1 MATFIGLLKQQYDA
15 WPALVVVPNS
25 TLTNWMR
32 EFARWAPE
40 LRVVPYHGES
50 AARKIM
56 EEYELFHDSPAPKTI
71 GIKYHVLVTTY
82 ETVTAPGNLTAIF
95 KKVPRWEVMVIDE
108 GQRRGSSF
116 TMHYYRC

>member
-1 MATFIGLLKQQYDA
+1 MQMAAFIGLLKKEWDC

-25 TLTNWMR
+25 TITNWMR

-40 LRVVPYHGES
+40 LRVVPYYGD
-50 AARKIM
+50 AASRKIM
-56 EEYELFHDSPAPKTI
+56 EEHELFHQKPAPKTL

-82 ETVTAPGNLTAIF
+82 ETVTGPGNMPIF

-108 GQRRGSSF
+108 GQRRE
-116 TMHYYRC
+116 